1 MAAFAMTPSIQRR
14 CNALIALHALHFSGH
29 AAVAITQDQLLLNLV
44 SQQIRL
50 AQPELDA
57 EAVSKRANTRA
68 ARVLGL
74 VQALG
79 PGLGALIVSPIVG
92 GLADAYGRRWMTLAA
107 PLGLALARLN
117 LAWRPSVKAF
127 VFYRVA
133 MGPLGILMG
142 RAILLAR
149 ADMVPGHTLAFAKE
163 VARQAQVNLV
173 LGLVTTRLGSWLAS
187 RADKVGP
194 DRALADSFALA
205 GLINIAAMM
214 GAFWLMA
221 ETLPRASRIPFSLRT
236 SNPLSFVSFFGR
248 SRMLLRL
255 GIISSLM
262 NICHQQ
268 SYEGLFHMRQYG
280 WGVAQRTR
288 HVMWHKL
295 VQFFN
300 FYPFPALAQRLGLY
314 GTLKIGLRL
323 SGVLW
328 IGSALTRNGAVNYVD
343 SVAMLGVH
351 KLKVLEMAKAAEAD
365 RVGATYGQMRAAEV
379 SLGRLLGMVFT
390 PIWNEVYALGVRRG
404 WTGGAHV
411 LRGAIQLLCSE
422 IALPGMFS
430 GGLGVDDLE
439 G

>member
-1 MAAFAMTPSIQRR
+1 
-14 CNALIALHALHFSGH
+14 
-29 AAVAITQDQLLLNLV
+29 
-44 SQQIRL
+44 
-50 AQPELDA
+50 
-57 EAVSKRANTRA
+57 
-68 ARVLGL
+68 
-74 VQALG
+74 
-79 PGLGALIVSPIVG
+79 
-92 GLADAYGRRWMTLAA
+92 
-107 PLGLALARLN
+107 
-117 LAWRPSVKAF
+117 
-127 VFYRVA
+127 
-133 MGPLGILMG
+133 MG

-221 ETLPRASRIPFSLRT
+221 ETLPRASRIPFSFRT

-343 SVAMLGVH
+343 SVAMLGIH